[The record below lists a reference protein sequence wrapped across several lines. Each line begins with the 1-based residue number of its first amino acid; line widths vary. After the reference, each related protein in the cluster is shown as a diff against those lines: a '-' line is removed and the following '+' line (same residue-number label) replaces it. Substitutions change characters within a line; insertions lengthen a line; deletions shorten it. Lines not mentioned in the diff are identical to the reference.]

1 MNRFIELHDWIA
13 QGRRSSR
20 ISIGESG
27 AATVELYDDGVLVAM
42 KSHTR
47 VEQAL
52 DAALTTAL
60 AWDMMAPTMRCPSAW
75 LEAS

>member
-20 ISIGESG
+20 ISIGECG
-27 AATVELYDDGVLVAM
+27 AATVELYDNGILVAC
-42 KSHTR
+42 KSHDR
-47 VEQAL
+47 IEIAL

-60 AWDMMAPTMRCPSAW
+60 AWDMVAPTVRCPAEW
-75 LEAS
+75 RAA